1 MNTNRIS
8 KMVLLMMSLTLLIIA
23 SCKKT
28 STENQAAP
36 TITSVI
42 NLTDR
47 GTPLSQVDYGA
58 WIIIKGEN
66 LATTTKVDFNGT
78 LAADSLRYATDD
90 EITVKI
96 PSTLK
101 DPINNPI
108 TVTTKYG
115 TVTYNFKILQPLPLI
130 TGFNPAAGAPNDEI
144 TINGDYFKGVTEVRF
159 DNTVATIV
167 SSTQTEIKVKIPA
180 GVTSGYIYAT
190 TPVGTAKSADPFG
203 LKVVIFDDALGT
215 VATSGTAWSNTS
227 YSSTWDM
234 NQNVIVR
241 RGTTAI
247 GHKYSVGFGAF
258 RVRSIPTFTVG
269 ESTMLKISI
278 YGGPGTAGKKVR
290 ISLTPTKST
299 YQLVLTEGVWTDYIV
314 PLVNLGS
321 PTVIDYITFQEFSGF
336 AGQIYIDDIGFY

>member
-1 MNTNRIS
+1 MNVNKLSQT
-8 KMVLLMMSLTLLIIA
+8 LLFTMSLTLLLIT
-23 SCKKT
+23 SCKKS

-36 TITSVI
+36 TISSVI

-58 WIIIKGEN
+58 WIIIKGAN
-66 LATTTKVDFNGT
+66 LSTTTKVDFNGT
-78 LAADSLRYATDD
+78 LAADSLTYATDG
-90 EITVKI
+90 EVTVKI

-115 TVTYNFKILQPLPLI
+115 SVTYNFKILQPVPLI
-130 TGFNPAAGAPNDEI
+130 SSFNPAAGGPNDEI
-144 TINGDYFKGVTEVRF
+144 TIKGDYFKGVSEVRF

-190 TPVGTAKSADPFG
+190 TPVGTAKSANPFG
-203 LKVVIFDDALGT
+203 IRTVIFDDAF
-215 VATSGTAWSNTS
+215 GTAGNVWSNTS
-227 YSSTWDM
+227 FSSTWDLA
-234 NQNVIVR
+234 QNVIKR
-241 RGTTAI
+241 RGAIAI

-258 RVRSIPTFTVG
+258 RVRSIPAFTVG
-269 ESTMLKISI
+269 THTLLKISI
-278 YGGPGTAGKKVR
+278 YGGTGTAGKKVR
-290 ISLTPTKST
+290 ISLTPAKST
-299 YQLVLTEGVWTDYIV
+299 FELILTEGVWTDYVI
-314 PLVNLGS
+314 PLVNLGT
-321 PTVIDYITFQEFSGF
+321 PTTIDYITFQEFSGF

>member
-1 MNTNRIS
+1 MKTTKIS
-8 KMVLLMMSLTLLIIA
+8 QTVLLMMSFMLVIIT
-23 SCKKT
+23 SCKKG

-36 TITSVI
+36 TISSVI

-78 LAADSLRYATDD
+78 LASDSLMYAT
-90 EITVKI
+90 ENEVTVKI

-108 TVTTKYG
+108 TLTTKYG
-115 TVTYNFKILQPLPLI
+115 TVTYNFKILQPPPLI
-130 TGFNPAAGAPNDEI
+130 STFNPAAGGPNDEV
-144 TINGDYFKGVTEVRF
+144 TIKGDYFKGVTEVRF

-190 TPVGTAKSADPFG
+190 TPVGTAKSANPFG
-203 LKVVIFDDALGT
+203 LNVVIFDDALGT
-215 VATSGTAWSNTS
+215 VATAGTAWSNTS
-227 YSSTWDM
+227 FSATWDM
-234 NQNVIVR
+234 DQSVIVR
-241 RGTTAI
+241 RGTKAI

-258 RVRSIPTFTVG
+258 RVRSIPAFTVG
-269 ESTMLKISI
+269 TSSMLKISI
-278 YGGPGTAGKKVR
+278 YGGAGTAGKKVR
-290 ISLTPTKST
+290 ISLTPAKST
-299 YQLVLTEGVWTDYIV
+299 YELILTEGVWTDYVI
-314 PLVNLGS
+314 PLINLGS
-321 PTVIDYITFQEFSGF
+321 PTTIDYITFQEFSGF